1 MKPFRNYIINNCNCN
16 GTDYKD
22 YILFYISYK
31 LFDKII
37 ELFNLI
43 QLFNL
48 DQTMLI
54 ENEI

>member
-1 MKPFRNYIINNCNCN
+1 MKPFRNYIINNCNCS

-22 YILFYISYK
+22 YILVYISYK

>member
-1 MKPFRNYIINNCNCN
+1 MKPFRNYIIHNCNCRES
-16 GTDYKD
+16 DYKD
-22 YILFYISYK
+22 YILVYISYK
-31 LFDKII
+31 LFHEII